1 MDEPGEKTPGVT
13 PVVRI
18 TSALGTEK
26 EDCPGEDKEREV
38 PNWNGG

>member
-1 MDEPGEKTPGVT
+1 MDDPEKQTQEIT

-18 TSALGTEK
+18 NGGLGTET
-26 EDCPGEDKEREV
+26 EDCPGEDEKRGV

>member
-1 MDEPGEKTPGVT
+1 MDEPGEKPPGVT

-18 TSALGTEK
+18 NSGLGTEK